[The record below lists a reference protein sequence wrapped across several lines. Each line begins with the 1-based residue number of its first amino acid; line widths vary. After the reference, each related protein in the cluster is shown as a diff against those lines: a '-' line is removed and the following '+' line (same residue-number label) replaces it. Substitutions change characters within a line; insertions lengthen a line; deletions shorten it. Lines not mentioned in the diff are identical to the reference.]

1 MTATLERNAPAKA
14 PASAPTPVHPAQLAL
29 KGILPK
35 EKPAK
40 APKPKAAKPAG
51 KAKAK
56 KTRRPSAID
65 QIREVLELAD
75 KAAAQGMSLGVRLDD
90 GSVSG
95 IIRTFRTAIAKL
107 WLPKDFGKSH
117 YGGYVS
123 DDVIKALGDSL
134 PDRRFDPQEPH
145 RFAKVCKVAHKDAL
159 PDRFTTQWLETR
171 ATALEEAKHC
181 PGIAHQFK
189 ERQNEAA
196 KIAAAIRA
204 DGGVVEVDEYGD
216 LHVDRSYNPFSN
228 VIVGDPFLDDCSFEV
243 LSIEV
248 GGYTPND
255 IEFFLPFAGNEAT
268 GCYGFDGYPQHQSK
282 YCRFEEV
289 DRNDFLDRQ
298 RDLALTLYC
307 CNGVF
312 AIVKTRDY
320 AKEVGKLTQLATL
333 NYKEQYRDADGK
345 VHTVTDPYK
354 NRRRNE
360 WVTFLGKAPHK
371 DTRKKPR
378 SGRVK
383 AKRTRAVKPVASAEA
398 TANE

>member
-14 PASAPTPVHPAQLAL
+14 LASAPTPVHPAQLAL

-40 APKPKAAKPAG
+40 APKPKTSKPAAKTNP
-51 KAKAK
+51 K

-90 GSVSG
+90 YNVSG
-95 IIRTFRTAIAKL
+95 IIRTFRTAVAKL
-107 WLPKDFGKSH
+107 WLPKDFEKTP
-117 YGGYVS
+117 YGRYIS

-134 PDRRFDPQEPH
+134 PERRFDPQDPH
-145 RFAKVCKVAHKDAL
+145 RFAKVCKVAHKETL
-159 PDRFTTQWLETR
+159 PDRFTIQWLEAR
-171 ATALEEAKHC
+171 AAALEEAKHC
-181 PGIAHQFK
+181 PGIAQQFK
-189 ERQNEAA
+189 ERHKEAA

-204 DGGVVEVDEYGD
+204 DGGNVDVDEYGD
-216 LHVDRSYNPFSN
+216 LHIDRGYNPFSN
-228 VIVGDPFLDDCSFEV
+228 VLVGEPFPDDCSFEV

-255 IEFFLPFAGNEAT
+255 IEFFSPFARNDTSGF
-268 GCYGFDGYPQHQSK
+268 GFDGYPDHQRK
-282 YCRFEEV
+282 DCRFEEI

-298 RDLALTLYC
+298 RDLSLTLYC

-312 AIVKTRDY
+312 AIVKARDY
-320 AKEVGKLTQLATL
+320 PKEVGKLTQLATIH
-333 NYKEQYRDADGK
+333 YQEQYRDADGK
-345 VHTVTDPYK
+345 VHTVIDAYK

-360 WVTFLGKAPHK
+360 WVTFLGEPPKK
-371 DTRKKPR
+371 DSRKKAK

-383 AKRTRAVKPVASAEA
+383 AKRRRTTKPAVSSKAPASE
-398 TANE
+398 